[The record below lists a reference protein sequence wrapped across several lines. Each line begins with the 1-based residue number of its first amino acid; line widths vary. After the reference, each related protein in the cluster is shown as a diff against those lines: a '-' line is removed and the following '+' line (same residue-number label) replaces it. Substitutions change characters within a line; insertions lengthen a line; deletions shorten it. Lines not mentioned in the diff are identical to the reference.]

1 MLQMFKVL
9 VDITLSDMIE
19 RHKARDRGPIY
30 RVRRFMKM
38 VALPNLI
45 YKFTVN
51 LIKAYFGEAEEPFF
65 LFVGRASLQIARR
78 NVSAPV

>member
-1 MLQMFKVL
+1 
-9 VDITLSDMIE
+9 MIE
-19 RHKARDRGPIY
+19 RHKGRDRGPIY
-30 RVRRFMKM
+30 CVRRFMKM
-38 VALPNLI
+38 VALPKLI

-51 LIKAYFGEAEEPFF
+51 LIKAYFGEAEELFF

>member
-1 MLQMFKVL
+1 
-9 VDITLSDMIE
+9 MIE
-19 RHKARDRGPIY
+19 RHKGRDRGPIY
-30 RVRRFMKM
+30 CVCRFMKM
-38 VALPNLI
+38 VALPKLI

-51 LIKAYFGEAEEPFF
+51 LIKAYFGEAEELFF